1 MDTKDPGSISGH
13 CLSYRTRHKA
23 EVVGMEER
31 VGVKVRSEASRA
43 QLWEL
48 AVYMRACAHTLY
60 TCVHAHACACVGIC
74 VEIKGQSAGVGSL
87 LLPHNP

>member
-1 MDTKDPGSISGH
+1 MVT
-13 CLSYRTRHKA
+13 CAAETELCEWMSYRTRHKA

-60 TCVHAHACACVGIC
+60 TCVHAHIH
-74 VEIKGQSAGVGSL
+74 I
-87 LLPHNP
+87 